1 MNHLQIAYFLAV
13 AKYGS
18 FSEASRRLFIAQSA
32 ISKQIITLET
42 KLGMKLFV
50 RTNRKIELT
59 PAGEILYHEL
69 QKYSDWLEQVIDMA
83 KSVDEGKTGLLNIGI
98 LHGLDLSA
106 DYITHISNF
115 SNEYP
120 GIQVN
125 VKRVSIQEQIQELHI
140 GTLDMLITFGFLVPD
155 MQNLDSIVIG
165 RNKDMLI
172 VSKNHPLGKLKKV
185 TAKDFEDHTF
195 ITIEPG
201 ISRLAYLNSLNFL
214 KGCGITP
221 IKVIHVP
228 AIEDIMLAVEFGL
241 GYGVTCKASRLY
253 GRESTVFLDLS
264 ENKKDLI
271 ADMLV
276 IWREDT
282 LNPAVSVYLDFLD
295 GMKLN
300 YNSPSSSSSASES

>member
-42 KLGMKLFV
+42 KLGMKLFI

-59 PAGEILYHEL
+59 PAGEILYREL
-69 QKYSDWLEQVIDMA
+69 QKYSDWLEQAIDMA

-98 LHGLDLSA
+98 LHGLDLPA
-106 DYITHISNF
+106 DHVERF
-115 SNEYP
+115 SRFTNEYP

-125 VKRVSIQEQIQELHI
+125 VKRVSIQEQLQELHI
-140 GTLDMLITFGFLVPD
+140 GTLDMLLTFGFLVPD
-155 MQNLDSIVIG
+155 MQDLDSIVID

-172 VSKNHPLGKLKKV
+172 VSKNHPLGKIEKV
-185 TAKDFEDHTF
+185 TAKDFEEHTF

-201 ISRLAYLNSLNFL
+201 ISRLAYLNSLSYL
-214 KGCGITP
+214 KSFGITP

-241 GYGVTCKASRLY
+241 GYGVACRASRLF
-253 GRESTVFLDLS
+253 GRGSTAFLDLREQMNGPS
-264 ENKKDLI
+264 T
-271 ADMLV
+271 DMLIV
-276 IWREDT
+276 WREDT
-282 LNPAVSVYLDFLD
+282 LNPAVSVYLEYLD
-295 GMKLN
+295 GMEDSYKT
-300 YNSPSSSSSASES
+300 PASDFLES